1 MNYEFVKQG
10 KRGDIMNRAR
20 AMKRVKELLHD
31 EQGIVF
37 HEIKIKDTEKK
48 VKETYTLDVLVV
60 IYRMIKL

>member
-1 MNYEFVKQG
+1 
-10 KRGDIMNRAR
+10 MNRAR